1 MPDALDPLPLLRA
14 LHERGIEHI
23 VVGGFAV
30 NAHGFIRV
38 TKDLDIVPSPAE
50 GNLEKLAEMLRDL
63 DARILDTE
71 DDTEDFTQEEMP
83 ADPTRTADLEMGGN
97 FCVLTDLGRLDVMQ
111 WLSGVDT
118 DDLYDQLNPDT
129 VEGSL
134 DGIPVRVCSLEH
146 LRAMKRAA
154 GRPQDLEDLR
164 RLGEV

>member
-1 MPDALDPLPLLRA
+1 MPGALDPLPLLRD

-50 GNLEKLAEMLRDL
+50 GNLEKLAE
-63 DARILDTE
+63 
-71 DDTEDFTQEEMP
+71 
-83 ADPTRTADLEMGGN
+83 
-97 FCVLTDLGRLDVMQ
+97 TDLGRLAVMQ
-111 WLSGVDT
+111 WLSGVDA
-118 DDLYDQLNPDT
+118 DDLYGELNPDT
-129 VEGSL
+129 VEGSV

-146 LRAMKRAA
+146 LRAIKRAA

-164 RLGEV
+164 RLSEV